1 MNTEE
6 VELDTRIKEGMVLRL
21 SQTGLVEVIM
31 VNGSRARVK
40 SLTKEK
46 VKIHSVF
53 GDDVEF
59 NRSGREFDI
68 SPNSEC
74 EIISTK

>member
-6 VELDTRIKEGMVLRL
+6 VELDTRLKEGMIIRLDQSGLAEVL
-21 SQTGLVEVIM
+21 M
-31 VNGSRARVK
+31 VNNSRARVK
-40 SLTKEK
+40 CLTKEK
-46 VKIHSVF
+46 VKIHSNF

-74 EIISTK
+74 EIINN

>member
-1 MNTEE
+1 MKAGE
-6 VELDTRIKEGMVLRL
+6 VVLDTRLKPGMIVKLDQ
-21 SQTGLVEVIM
+21 SGLVEVLM
-31 VNGSRARVK
+31 VNESRARVK
-40 SLTKEK
+40 CLTKEK
-46 VKIHSVF
+46 VKIHSTF

-74 EIISTK
+74 EIISKK